1 LIKGAIMTSQIT
13 DTIETTIQV
22 EKVIPAED
30 RMGIA
35 QWEVHVKWEWSS
47 ANAKW
52 PDRVWIYQDTA
63 PTLTP
68 GTYRAEVRRG
78 AVKNNK
84 DGNPHDGTRDWMWKW
99 DIIRWLDLPAVAAP
113 SAATAPSPAP
123 SPAPQPAAPPTT
135 TAVPIGMDE
144 KDKRITWLA
153 LSHDASQL
161 VAAALGSQI
170 GINVN
175 ERVEV
180 KDAEEYLVNFRE
192 SISPVLAET
201 VQNLTYDLYTQM
213 MLQIEG
219 D

>member
-1 LIKGAIMTSQIT
+1 MTSQIT

-35 QWEVHVKWEWSS
+35 QWEVHVKWEWTS

-52 PDRVWIYQDTA
+52 ADRVWIYQDTA

-113 SAATAPSPAP
+113 SAAPYAATASAAASALAPEPAP
-123 SPAPQPAAPPTT
+123 TPAPTKLKT
-135 TAVPIGMDE
+135 LKNT
-144 KDKRITWLA
+144 
-153 LSHDASQL
+153 S
-161 VAAALGSQI
+161 
-170 GINVN
+170 
-175 ERVEV
+175 
-180 KDAEEYLVNFRE
+180 
-192 SISPVLAET
+192 
-201 VQNLTYDLYTQM
+201 
-213 MLQIEG
+213 
-219 D
+219 

>member
-1 LIKGAIMTSQIT
+1 MTSQIT

-35 QWEVHVKWEWSS
+35 QWELNVKWEWS
-47 ANAKW
+47 AAGAKW

-78 AVKNNK
+78 GVKNNK
-84 DGNPHDGTRDWMWKW
+84 DGNPHDGTKDWMWRW
-99 DIIRWLDLPAVAAP
+99 DIVRWIDLPAVASPYAAP
-113 SAATAPSPAP
+113 YAATASAAASALAPAP
-123 SPAPQPAAPPTT
+123 APVPVPAPTS
-135 TAVPIGMDE
+135 VPIGMDE

-219 D
+219 N

>member
-1 LIKGAIMTSQIT
+1 MTSQIT

-78 AVKNNK
+78 AKKNNK

-113 SAATAPSPAP
+113 SAAPYAATAPAPAP
-123 SPAPQPAAPPTT
+123 APAPVPAPTS
-135 TAVPIGMDE
+135 VPIGMDE

-219 D
+219 N

>member
-1 LIKGAIMTSQIT
+1 
-13 DTIETTIQV
+13 
-22 EKVIPAED
+22 
-30 RMGIA
+30 
-35 QWEVHVKWEWSS
+35 
-47 ANAKW
+47 
-52 PDRVWIYQDTA
+52 
-63 PTLTP
+63 
-68 GTYRAEVRRG
+68 
-78 AVKNNK
+78 
-84 DGNPHDGTRDWMWKW
+84 
-99 DIIRWLDLPAVAAP
+99 
-113 SAATAPSPAP
+113 
-123 SPAPQPAAPPTT
+123 
-135 TAVPIGMDE
+135 MDE

>member
-1 LIKGAIMTSQIT
+1 MTSQIT

-99 DIIRWLDLPAVAAP
+99 DIIR
-113 SAATAPSPAP
+113 
-123 SPAPQPAAPPTT
+123 
-135 TAVPIGMDE
+135 
-144 KDKRITWLA
+144 
-153 LSHDASQL
+153 
-161 VAAALGSQI
+161 
-170 GINVN
+170 
-175 ERVEV
+175 
-180 KDAEEYLVNFRE
+180 
-192 SISPVLAET
+192 
-201 VQNLTYDLYTQM
+201 
-213 MLQIEG
+213 
-219 D
+219 